1 MRLTTKGRYGLRLI
15 LDIAQHESSGPVP
28 MSEISLRQDISLK
41 YLERLVGTLR
51 RAGFVK
57 SQRGRAG
64 GHVLAVSPDKITVG
78 DVVRALEDKSSQL
91 ACSSNRLACPRSV
104 HCLTRSIWIA
114 ADQALFEK
122 LDSVTVQDLLID
134 GQNCLARKEG
144 FLKKKDESSPGN
156 EQKQRRKLPPK
167 ALLHRVLT
175 PSESQ
180 ESENKTIL
188 VVDDDEAVVEY
199 LTSIFEDRGYVAL
212 GATSAQAAMDILLKQ
227 KPDLITLDLEMP
239 GEWGPKFHQRYSKMH
254 RFKDIPVVVIS
265 GLPGIHRAIRK
276 AVATVSKPFDPEDV
290 LAVVER
296 VIGPPKPGE

>member
-28 MSEISLRQDISLK
+28 MSEISLRQDISVK
-41 YLERLVGTLR
+41 YLERLVGALR

-78 DVVRALEDKSSQL
+78 DVVRVLEGKSSQL
-91 ACSSNRLACPRSV
+91 ACSNNRLACPRSV

-122 LDSVTVQDLLID
+122 LDSVSIQDLLKD
-134 GQNCLARKEG
+134 GQNCLAKKEG
-144 FLKKKDESSPGN
+144 FLKKKTESGSEPD
-156 EQKQRRKLPPK
+156 QRQRRKLPPK

-175 PSESQ
+175 TPESR
-180 ESENKTIL
+180 ETETKTIL

-199 LTSIFEDRGYVAL
+199 LTSIFQDRGYVAL
-212 GATSAQAAMDILLKQ
+212 GATSGQAAMDILLEQ

-239 GEWGPKFHQRYSKMH
+239 GEWGPKFHQRYSKIA
-254 RFKDIPVVVIS
+254 RFRDIPVVVIS

-290 LAVVER
+290 LAVVEG
-296 VIGPPKPGE
+296 VIGPPKSEE